1 MYELI
6 QVTESAYYIQ
16 CPAKIGLVRT
26 APDRAVL
33 IDSGSD
39 RDAGKK
45 AKKILDANGWKL
57 EAIYNTHSHAD
68 HIGGNEYLQRQTG
81 CRIYAF
87 GIERDFTEHPVLE
100 PAFLYGGNPPGEL
113 RHKFLMAQPSEVQ
126 TLSWGSRPRSE
137 DLEVVWLPGHS
148 WDMSGYRTADGALY
162 LADCLSSAETLEK
175 YRISFLVDPGAYLNT
190 LEIVKKM
197 EAKVFIPS
205 HAEATNDIVP
215 LADLNIRA
223 VNEIADSIA
232 EICQTPASFESLLA
246 ALFRRYDLTM
256 TFEQHALVGST
267 VRSYLTWMKD
277 SGRVFAFFEDNV
289 LLWQTK

>member
-26 APDRAVL
+26 GPDRAVL

-39 RDAGKK
+39 KDAGKK
-45 AKKILDANGWKL
+45 ARKILDANGWKL

-68 HIGGNEYLQRQTG
+68 HIGGNEYLQKQTG

-126 TLSWGSRPRSE
+126 TLSWGSRPQSA

-175 YRISFLVDPGAYLNT
+175 YRISFLVDVGAYLNT
-190 LEIVKKM
+190 LENVKLM

-205 HAEATNDIVP
+205 HAEPTDDIAP
-215 LADLNIRA
+215 LAELNIRA
-223 VNEIADSIA
+223 VNEIADTIA
-232 EICQTPASFESLLA
+232 ELCREPLSFETLLA
-246 ALFRRYDLTM
+246 GLFRRYELTM
-256 TFEQHALVGST
+256 TFEQYALVGST
-267 VRSYLTWMKD
+267 VRSYLTWMKEC
-277 SGRVFAFFEDNV
+277 GRLTAFIEDNM

>member
-26 APDRAVL
+26 GPDGVFL

-39 RDAGKK
+39 KDAGKK
-45 AKKILDANGWKL
+45 VRKILDANGWKL
-57 EAIYNTHSHAD
+57 KAIYNTHSHAD
-68 HIGGNEYLQRQTG
+68 HIGGNAYLQRLTG
-81 CRIYAF
+81 CPIYAM

-113 RHKFLMAQPSEVQ
+113 RHKFLMAEPSEVRA
-126 TLSWGSRPRSE
+126 LPFGPSSGE
-137 DLEVVWLPGHS
+137 LERTWLPGHS
-148 WDMSGYRTADGALY
+148 WDMTGYRTADGALY

-205 HAEATNDIVP
+205 HAEATDDIVP
-215 LADLNIRA
+215 LAELNIRA

-232 EICQTPASFESLLA
+232 EICQKPASFESLLA

-277 SGRVFAFFEDNV
+277 TGRVRAFFEDNV